1 MRERKHGQDCKEES
15 EAGSQGEGEDC
26 REAFGQRPPQD
37 DGEAFDREA
46 LDCEVEGSSSP
57 RRLTADVDI
66 DVHDRPGDPAG
77 FPADPFLVSRLYRS
91 ASVSRIFGFEHQPV
105 AFGSPPFDS
114 PRAFPGELPVRCRD
128 GDSRRSLKSHFECA
142 NRSRRNVRNGDFRSA
157 ARTPISCRIVQSK
170 IQNRAVTSSKCPKLW
185 TCSNTTD

>member
-26 REAFGQRPPQD
+26 CEAFGQRPPQD

-66 DVHDRPGDPAG
+66 DVHDRPGDPQG
-77 FPADPFLVSRLYRS
+77 PRPIHFWSRECFRS
-91 ASVSRIFGFEHQPV
+91 AGVSQILLSRIRTSVSR
-105 AFGSPPFDS
+105 
-114 PRAFPGELPVRCRD
+114 VR
-128 GDSRRSLKSHFECA
+128 L
-142 NRSRRNVRNGDFRSA
+142 A
-157 ARTPISCRIVQSK
+157 A
-170 IQNRAVTSSKCPKLW
+170 L
-185 TCSNTTD
+185 